1 MVVWLSY
8 VVLTV
13 SLVVLEVVL
22 VVACEELFVLGVV
35 TNVEVLTVGNK
46 VVEVVDGAV
55 VAMSDVVVVIGV
67 DDADVDVGGVVVLI
81 HVAMFPALLERVVV

>member
-81 HVAMFPALLERVVV
+81 HVAMFPALLESVVV

>member
-1 MVVWLSY
+1 VVVWLSY

-35 TNVEVLTVGNK
+35 INVEVLTVGNK
-46 VVEVVDGAV
+46 VVEVVEGAV

-81 HVAMFPALLERVVV
+81 HVAMFPALLESVVV

>member
-35 TNVEVLTVGNK
+35 INVEVLTVGNK
-46 VVEVVDGAV
+46 VVEVVEGAV

-81 HVAMFPALLERVVV
+81 HVAMFPALLEIVVV

>member
-8 VVLTV
+8 VVLKV

-67 DDADVDVGGVVVLI
+67 DDADVTDAP
-81 HVAMFPALLERVVV
+81 HAAQ

>member
-46 VVEVVDGAV
+46 VVEVVEGAV

-81 HVAMFPALLERVVV
+81 HVAMFPALLESVVV

>member
-1 MVVWLSY
+1 VVVWLSY

-35 TNVEVLTVGNK
+35 INVEVLTVGNK
-46 VVEVVDGAV
+46 VVEVVEGAV

-81 HVAMFPALLERVVV
+81 HVAMFPALLEIVVV

>member
-35 TNVEVLTVGNK
+35 INVEVLTVGNK
-46 VVEVVDGAV
+46 VVEVVEGAV

>member
-35 TNVEVLTVGNK
+35 INVEVLTVGNK

-81 HVAMFPALLERVVV
+81 HVAMFPALLESVVV